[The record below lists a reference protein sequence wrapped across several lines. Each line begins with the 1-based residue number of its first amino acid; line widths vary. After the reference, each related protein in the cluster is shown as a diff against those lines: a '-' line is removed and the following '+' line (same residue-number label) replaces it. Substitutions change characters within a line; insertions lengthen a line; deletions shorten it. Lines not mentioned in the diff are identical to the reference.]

1 MVRSRLLGIRRRV
14 AVAATLT
21 IVAMQWTIAV
31 HACTIDI
38 SAWSASTINRA
49 AIVSSESAAMSDCDQ
64 AGTKPA
70 PANGRI
76 CVAHCQADAQVD
88 SGTMTPVPPL
98 GPQLALS
105 VSVAAPVLIRFAT
118 TSPLFARGAA
128 PPPLILFS
136 RLLI

>member
-1 MVRSRLLGIRRRV
+1 MVRSHLLGNRRRV
-14 AVAATLT
+14 AAVATLA
-21 IVAMQWTIAV
+21 IVAMQWTITV
-31 HACTIDI
+31 HACTIGI
-38 SAWSASTINRA
+38 SAWSASTTNRA
-49 AIVSSESAAMSDCDQ
+49 AFVSSESAAMSDCDK

-70 PANGRI
+70 PPNGRI
-76 CVAHCQADAQVD
+76 CAAHCQADAQVD
-88 SGTMTPVPPL
+88 SGTITPVPLL

-105 VSVAAPVLIRFAT
+105 ISVAAAVLIRLAT

>member
-14 AVAATLT
+14 VVAATLA

-31 HACTIDI
+31 HACTIGI
-38 SAWSASTINRA
+38 SAWSASTTKRA
-49 AIVSSESAAMSDCDQ
+49 ALSIESAAMSDCDK
-64 AGTKPA
+64 AGTKPV
-70 PANGRI
+70 PSSGRI
-76 CVAHCQADAQVD
+76 CAAHCQADAQVD
-88 SGTMTPVPPL
+88 SGTITPIPLL

-105 VSVAAPVLIRFAT
+105 VSVVAPVLIRLAT